1 MNIYA
6 IHREKP
12 FSTEYNVMVYSSK
25 KLAEKK
31 VKELNEAYGK
41 WREDRNTIWEDHGN
55 ANFLDWIY
63 NNPTPDYYKVEK
75 IKVITK

>member
-6 IHREKP
+6 IHRDRP

-31 VKELNEAYGK
+31 VKELNEVYRK
-41 WREDRNTIWEDHGN
+41 WREVKNTMWVNYGN
-55 ANFLDWIY
+55 TNYMDWVY
-63 NNPTPDYYKVEK
+63 SNPTPDHYRIEK
-75 IKVITK
+75 MKVITK

>member
-12 FSTEYNVMVYSSK
+12 FSTEYNVMIFSSK

-31 VKELNEAYGK
+31 IKELNEVYRK
-41 WREDRNTIWEDHGN
+41 WREVKNNIRGGYGSPS
-55 ANFLDWIY
+55 FLDWIY
-63 NNPTPDYYKVEK
+63 NNPTPDKYRLEK